1 MKIRCLNC
9 GDTNPDDPPKLC
21 QRLYADGFLT
31 FFNHEYEEVLTD
43 VERMIKR

>member
-9 GDTNPDDPPKLC
+9 GDTNPEKPPRMC

-31 FFNHEYEEVLTD
+31 YNYHEYEEVN
-43 VERMIKR
+43 